1 MSSSI
6 RENFIYNIINTVC
19 GLLFPLV
26 TYPYAFRILTA
37 NGIGIVNFLNSIISY
52 IVLLT
57 SLGIPLY
64 GIRETA
70 RVRDNPRELT
80 RTTIEIIS
88 LNLFLNI
95 IGYLIV
101 FILCLTIPEIKELWG
116 LFILLSTSIIFTT
129 LGCQW
134 FYSGIEDF
142 KYITIRGL
150 IVRIACTVFLFLV
163 VKSKND
169 LYWYALYTVLITS
182 GNYIINFI
190 CLKNKISV
198 KSISISEL
206 NILKHIKP
214 ASAVFIFS
222 LITSIYLNLDKV
234 MLGFMQDAKSVGYY
248 TASSQIAHILI
259 TIVAALGAVMLPR
272 SSNLIKLGKF
282 EDFYRLLKKAYYFII
297 MLAMPLC
304 IGCFIMAPVL
314 IHVFCG
320 SGYDPAIQT
329 LRILC
334 PIIIALG
341 VSNLIGLQMLYPMD
355 LIKLVTF
362 STCIGA
368 TINFTLNVLL
378 IPLFSQ
384 DGAAIASVAAECS
397 VTITQIILA
406 KKYIKFYL
414 FSKQFFLYLGAS
426 IIMGSCCYLVLL
438 LGFKDIINL
447 IFTPILGMFIY
458 IFILSVFKD
467 KFIIELRH
475 IITSKLK
482 I

>member
-64 GIRETA
+64 GIREIA